1 MRSATIERSRKAYQN
16 RGMQSRRESVRVR
29 PVGLSPRDRRLWL
42 SCTEQLESRLL
53 MAAPPPVL
61 APPVPLLDPR
71 TIPQFVNDITPQVPT
86 GFFDDFKYTLV
97 NNSVTVGAYPIVQ
110 DLGLTAPGVTP
121 LLTPLFGY
129 GTSAATATYPGRSF
143 EVQQVSPTNPL
154 GSPIAVTW
162 VNGLP
167 AQHLLGVDPT
177 LLDPTPGTGLT
188 YDPATNSLSP
198 TVPIVTHLH
207 GGHSDAI
214 YDGTPLQ
221 WFTGGAAPATGS
233 DYTNTQLFN
242 PTQPANTFTYRNDQQ
257 AATLW
262 YHDHAI
268 GVTRLNAY
276 AGMAGFYI
284 IRNEFDTGA
293 PNNPLGLPADK
304 YEVGLAIQDK
314 QFLSDG
320 RLWFAANSQ
329 IINGVPTASI
339 APEQFGDTIV
349 VNGKAWPKMDVEA
362 KRYRF
367 RLLNGSDSRFYTMTI
382 TNPVAPPRAPGAPI
396 PQAPPGGGPAAAMP
410 IWQIGTDDGL
420 LNAPVNL
427 AQLTIGP
434 GERADVILD
443 FTNVPVGTRLVL
455 TNSARSPFPGGTRVA
470 TGTTDRIMAFDV
482 VAPVGA
488 DLSTAPAAMT
498 NLNRTEPP
506 LVPTNDAPTRQVAL
520 YETTDG
526 LGRITPLLG
535 TPASS
540 ATLMDPITENITKGA
555 TEVWQMFNNTA
566 DAHPIHLHQTSFQVL
581 TRNAFTSRV
590 APTGAVDPATGTVHV
605 AMGPVTY
612 KTPPVLAAGNEVAW
626 KDTIQ
631 ILPGE
636 VITLRAKFDIGGKYV
651 WHCHILSHEEH
662 DMMRFFQVGNTEFPA
677 PGVVVDAT
685 GAPVTPAGAVLAAG
699 TDTAGAAGVLF
710 GDVAI
715 AAPLGDNAATG
726 LLTEEVVIV

>member
-1 MRSATIERSRKAYQN
+1 MSATKDGGRWPYTTLRAG
-16 RGMQSRRESVRVR
+16 RTRRANRVR
-29 PVGLSPRDRRLWL
+29 PIEMSARDRRIRL

-71 TIPQFVNDITPQVPT
+71 TVPQFVNNITPDDLGLSN

-97 NNSVTVGAYPIVQ
+97 NNAVTVGAYPIVQ

-129 GTSAATATYPGRSF
+129 GTSAATASYPARSF
-143 EVQQVSPTNPL
+143 EVQEN
-154 GSPIAVTW
+154 SPIAVTW
-162 VNGLP
+162 VDGLP
-167 AQHLLGVDPT
+167 AQHVVNVDPT

-198 TVPIVTHLH
+198 SVPIVTHLH
-207 GGHSDAI
+207 GGHTDAI

-221 WFTGGAAPATGS
+221 WFTGGATPAKGS

-262 YHDHAI
+262 YHDHAM

-284 IRNEFDTGA
+284 IRNAFDTGQ
-293 PNNPLGLPADK
+293 PGNPLGLPADD

-320 RLWFAANSQ
+320 RLWFAANAQ
-329 IINGVPTASI
+329 VVNGVTVAST
-339 APEQFGDTIV
+339 APEQFGDTIL
-349 VNGKAWPKMDVEA
+349 VNGKAWPKMNVEA

-367 RLLNGSDSRFYTMTI
+367 HLLNGSDSRFYAMTV
-382 TNPVAPPRAPGAPI
+382 TNPVAPARAPGAPI
-396 PQAPPGGGPAAAMP
+396 PQAPTGGGPQAAMP

-427 AQLTIGP
+427 TQLTIGP
-434 GERADVILD
+434 GERADIILD
-443 FTNVPVGTRLVL
+443 FTNIPVGTRLIL
-455 TNSARSPFPGGTRVA
+455 TNSARSPFPGGTRVT

-488 DLSTAPAAMT
+488 DLSTDPAAMT
-498 NLNRTEPP
+498 NLNRTNPP
-506 LVPTNDAPTRQVAL
+506 LPPTNDAPTRQVAL

-535 TPASS
+535 TPAGS
-540 ATLMDPITENITKGA
+540 ATFMDPITENITRGA

-581 TRNAFTSRV
+581 TRNAFTSKV
-590 APTGAVDPATGTVHV
+590 APTGAVDPATGVIHL
-605 AMGPVTY
+605 AMGPVAY
-612 KTPPVLAAGNEVAW
+612 KTAPVLAVGNEVAW

-631 ILPGE
+631 IMPGE
-636 VITLRAKFDIGGKYV
+636 VITLRAKFDLGGKYV

-662 DMMRFFQVGNTEFPA
+662 DMMRFYQVGNTAFPA

-685 GAPVTPAGAVLAAG
+685 GASVTPAGAVLAAG
-699 TDTAGAAGVLF
+699 TDTAGADGVLF

-715 AAPLGDNAATG
+715 AAPLGDNAATA